1 MLRKENFTEKHIR
14 ELQKTSKR
22 DPILLERTVYAFGL
36 LEAITRVGM
45 PFIFKGG
52 SCLML
57 LLKEPKRLSTDIDII
72 VAPETPVDEYIEKAS
87 IIFPFSNVT
96 EQKRFGKNNIE
107 KRHFKF
113 TYDSP
118 INEKPFYILLDILFE
133 NNHYANLVK
142 RPIKHSLLL
151 TDADDFEVNVPDA
164 DCILGDKL
172 TAFAPHTTGIPLNA
186 GKDIEVIK
194 QLYDVCSLLEVF
206 QSFDKVSLTY
216 EKVVKSEI
224 DYRGI
229 HVTSKDTLLDT
240 LKAAVCVGS
249 RGAVYGEEYP
259 TYVKG
264 IRDLRDH
271 IYSEKYSP
279 EIAAVQAIQVMYMA
293 ACLMTGQSYEKVID
307 FSEFI
312 NVRLRN
318 NSLIPFKYL
327 RKAAPIEYAYL
338 IKTDRILAENGIA
351 L

>member
-1 MLRKENFTEKHIR
+1 MLKKENFTEEHIR

-36 LEAITRVGM
+36 LEAIARVGM

-52 SCLML
+52 SSLML

-72 VAPETPVDEYIEKAS
+72 VAPGTPVDEYLEKAS
-87 IIFPFSNVT
+87 IIFPFSSVM
-96 EQKRFGKNNIE
+96 EQKRIGKNNIE

-118 INEKPFYILLDILFE
+118 INGKPFYILLDILFE
-133 NNHYANLVK
+133 DNQYANLVK
-142 RPIKHSLLL
+142 RPIRHSLLL
-151 TDADDFEVNVPDA
+151 TEPDDLDVYVPDV

-194 QLYDVCSLLEVF
+194 QLYDICSLLEVF
-206 QSFDKVSLTY
+206 QDFDRVSNTY

-229 HVTSKDTLLDT
+229 QATSKDTLLDT
-240 LKAAVCVGS
+240 FKAAACVGS

-259 TYVKG
+259 TYMKG
-264 IRDLRDH
+264 IRDLKDH
-271 IYSEKYSP
+271 IYSERYSP
-279 EIAAVQAIQVMYMA
+279 EIAAVQAVQVMYMA
-293 ACLMTGQSYEKVID
+293 ACLMTGHPYKKISDY
-307 FSEFI
+307 SEY
-312 NVRLRN
+312 RN
-318 NSLIPFKYL
+318 MRVHNSSLVPFKYL
-327 RKAAPIEYAYL
+327 KKVAPLEYAYL
-338 IKTDRILAENGIA
+338 IQTDRILDENVIVI
-351 L
+351 